1 MIMKTYEIGVFI
13 VTMNYNALT
22 LIAFFDYFSMKKN
35 RAEIPVI
42 GIRILHFRILEM
54 NGAKSCDLSRDNG
67 SFLIKL

>member
-35 RAEIPVI
+35 RSEIPAI
-42 GIRILHFRILEM
+42 GIMTLHFQIMEM
-54 NGAKSCDLSRDNG
+54 NRAKSCDLSHDNG
-67 SFLIKL
+67 SFLMKL

>member
-35 RAEIPVI
+35 RAKIPVI
-42 GIRILHFRILEM
+42 GIMVFHFRIMEM
-54 NGAKSCDLSRDNG
+54 SGSKSCDLSRDNG
-67 SFLIKL
+67 SFLMKL